1 MQRLFS
7 HPVLTSQSGVGQS
20 GVGLRC
26 ETWPASARTE
36 SIEVIWASSEA
47 DVREAQSLRYR
58 VFAQEMGARLTPVQ
72 GAPIGLDIDH
82 FDAYCDHLLV
92 RARDLTCDRD
102 YKLVGTYR
110 VLPPAAAARAG
121 GLYTDTEFDLTP
133 LSRLRPR
140 AVELGRSCVHPAW
153 RSGSVIMALWTALAQ
168 YMAAHQLETM
178 IGCASVGLNDG
189 GQTASKLWGQLRT
202 THLVAPQWQ
211 VRPHV
216 PLWVAPGQPTSNTLT
231 HINMPPLIKGY
242 LRCGARLLGPPALDA
257 AFNTADLPMMLQVSE
272 LTPRYRKHF
281 LGA

>member
-1 MQRLFS
+1 MCVKRKACDIAYLLKKWAQDSPHFRAHRLGWTSIISMPTAIIFS
-7 HPVLTSQSGVGQS
+7 
-20 GVGLRC
+20 C
-26 ETWPASARTE
+26 ARGISRATGT
-36 SIEVIWASSEA
+36 INW
-47 DVREAQSLRYR
+47 L
-58 VFAQEMGARLTPVQ
+58 
-72 GAPIGLDIDH
+72 APIG
-82 FDAYCDHLLV
+82 YC
-92 RARDLTCDRD
+92 
-102 YKLVGTYR
+102 
-110 VLPPAAAARAG
+110 PPAAAARAG
-121 GLYTDTEFDLTP
+121 GLYTDTEFDLSP

-216 PLWVAPGQPTSNTLT
+216 PLWVAPSQPTSNTLT
-231 HINMPPLIKGY
+231 HINMPSLIKGY